1 MILQALISIL
11 AGLAHAASIA
21 SPWDGQPVWWLQ
33 LLAMGVLAWQL
44 DDIAYSSA
52 LATPA
57 TRRKRAAWLGWLF
70 TTAWLCGTFWWLFV
84 AMHTYAGLAAP
95 LTALAILALAGVLAL
110 YYAGVCALF
119 VAVVPVNR
127 ALSAIIF
134 GAIWMLAEMARGTWF
149 TGFGWGAA
157 GYAHLEG
164 LSVLAPYIGAYG
176 VGAIAAMVAYGVASS
191 LRAVLATG
199 TGGGKRRLQ
208 AGLIAVGLPVLIA
221 VTASGALSSRGDGID
236 KMSRTTKPLDIALL
250 QGNIA
255 QDEKFQPGTG
265 IADSLR
271 WYGQQISAS
280 TASLVVAPETAIP
293 ILPHQLPEGY
303 WDALAQR
310 FTPPGGKQALLIG
323 IPLGSYTQ
331 GYTNSVIGFKPE
343 SAANSTATP
352 STQPAQPSSV
362 YRYDKH
368 HLVPFGEFIPPL
380 FKWFTQMM
388 NIPLGDFNRGAVGQ
402 PSFEWQGQ
410 RLAPHVCYEDLFG
423 EELAAR
429 FLDGPTSPTIFVNVS
444 NIGWFGN
451 TVAIDQHLSIA
462 RMRALEFERPF
473 IRATN
478 TGATVVIDYTGKVT
492 HTLPRHT
499 RGVMLAQVQG
509 RSDTEANGWGITP
522 FAWWAARF
530 GLWPLWI
537 FGVGVVVL
545 ATLRARRLI

>member
-1 MILQALISIL
+1 MIFQAIFSIL
-11 AGLAHAASIA
+11 AGLVHAASIA
-21 SPWDGQPVWWLQ
+21 SPWSGQPVWWLQ
-33 LLAMGVLAWQL
+33 LLALGVLSWQL
-44 DDIAYSSA
+44 DGIAHTSEA
-52 LATPA
+52 MTPA
-57 TRRKRAAWLGWLF
+57 ARRKRAAWLGWLF

-95 LTALAILALAGVLAL
+95 LAALAILALAGTLAL
-110 YYAGVCALF
+110 YYAGICALF

-134 GAIWMLAEMARGTWF
+134 GALWMLAEMARGTWF

-164 LSVLAPYIGAYG
+164 LGVLARYLGAYG
-176 VGAIAAMVAYGVASS
+176 LGAVAAMVAYVGASS
-191 LRAVLATG
+191 LRAVTRQKGAA
-199 TGGGKRRLQ
+199 RFQ
-208 AGLIAVGLPVLIA
+208 AGLIAVGMPLLIA
-221 VTASGALSSRGDGID
+221 AIASGALTGPTHTNNANKPID
-236 KMSRTTKPLDIALL
+236 ITLL

-271 WYGQQISAS
+271 WYGQQVAAS

-293 ILPHQLPEGY
+293 ILPEQLPEGY
-303 WDALAQR
+303 WEALSQR
-310 FTPPGGKQALLIG
+310 FTQADGKQALLVG
-323 IPLGSYTQ
+323 IPLGSYTL
-331 GYTNSVIGFKPE
+331 GYTNSVIGFKPVPAAS
-343 SAANSTATP
+343 SASK
-352 STQPAQPSSV
+352 PAVPT

-380 FKWFTQMM
+380 FKWFTQLM

-410 RLAPHVCYEDLFG
+410 RLAPHICYEDLFG

-429 FLDGPTSPTIFVNVS
+429 FLDGPTAPTIFVNVS

-478 TGATVVIDYTGKVT
+478 TGATVVIDHTGQVT

-499 RGVMLAQVQG
+499 RGVLTAQVQG
-509 RSDTEANGWGITP
+509 RTGSEANGWGVTP

-530 GLWPLWI
+530 GLWPLWM
-537 FGVGVVVL
+537 FGVGVVAL
-545 ATLRARRLI
+545 AAIAKLRALRSVWR

>member
-1 MILQALISIL
+1 MILQALPFILSIL
-11 AGLAHAASIA
+11 AGLVHAASIA
-21 SPWDGQPVWWLQ
+21 SPWNGQPVWWLQ
-33 LLAMGVLAWQL
+33 LLAMGVLAAQL
-44 DDIAYSSA
+44 DGIARSSEWT
-52 LATPA
+52 TPA
-57 TRRKRAAWLGWLF
+57 ARSKRAAWLGWSF
-70 TTAWLCGTFWWLFV
+70 TTSWLCGTFWWLFV

-95 LTALAILALAGVLAL
+95 LTALAIFALAGVLAL
-110 YYAGVCALF
+110 YYAGICALF

-127 ALSAIIF
+127 TLSAIVF
-134 GAIWMLAEMARGTWF
+134 GAVWVVAEMARGTWF

-164 LSVLAPYIGAYG
+164 LGVLARYIGAYG
-176 VGAIAAMVAYGVASS
+176 VGAVAAMVAYGVASN
-191 LRAVLATG
+191 LRVMTQQQG
-199 TGGGKRRLQ
+199 SGRLH
-208 AGLIAVGLPVLIA
+208 AGLIAVGLPVLLA
-221 VTASGALSSRGDGID
+221 VVSTDTLTSRVDVE
-236 KMSRTTKPLDIALL
+236 KVSKPLDIALL

-271 WYGQQISAS
+271 WYGQQIAAS

-293 ILPHQLPEGY
+293 ILPNQLPDGY
-303 WDALAQR
+303 WNALAQR
-310 FTPPGGKQALLIG
+310 FSQPGGQQALLIG

-331 GYTNSVIGFKPE
+331 GYTNSVIGFKPVPN
-343 SAANSTATP
+343 AAGDTTPPEPGLPGAT
-352 STQPAQPSSV
+352 

-410 RLAPHVCYEDLFG
+410 RLAPHICYEDLFG

-429 FLDGPTSPTIFVNVS
+429 FLDGPKSPTVFVNVS

-478 TGATVVIDYTGKVT
+478 TGVTVVIDHTGKVT
-492 HTLPRHT
+492 HSLPRHT
-499 RGVMLAQVQG
+499 RGILTAQVQG
-509 RSDTEANGWGITP
+509 RSGTAANGWGITP

-537 FGVGVVVL
+537 FGVTVL
-545 ATLRARRLI
+545 ALAGWGSRRRAG